1 MNGKRVKDPSEVQLA
16 VDRGT
21 VGEPM
26 PLTVERNGEEVE
38 LSVRPA
44 ELPRR

>member
-1 MNGKRVKDPSEVQLA
+1 VKDPSDVQLA

-21 VGEPM
+21 VGKAM
-26 PLTVERNGEEVE
+26 PLTVEREGRIEE

-44 ELPRR
+44 ELPRRE

>member
-1 MNGKRVKDPSEVQLA
+1 MDDRVAAEVQLA

-26 PLTVERNGEEVE
+26 KLTVERNGMTKV
-38 LSVRPA
+38 LNVRPR
-44 ELPRR
+44 ELPRNR